1 MESAEEYLRN
11 DNLNDALKQLQNQVR
26 NDPSNVKHR
35 IFLFQLLSVL
45 GQWDRALTQLNVA
58 GEMDAGTLPMVQ
70 MYRQALQCEAFREQ
84 VFKGARAP
92 LIFGEPEQWI
102 ALIIN
107 ALKLTADGNY
117 AQSQDLRA
125 QAFESAPLTS
135 GTIDDNAFEWI
146 ADADTR
152 LGPFLEAV
160 VNGNYYWIP
169 FHRIKSITFD
179 APEDLRDLVWMP
191 AYFMWANGGETV
203 GLVPT
208 RYPDSQNKE
217 DVKIRLSKKT
227 EWLECES
234 DVFLGVGQRMFATD
248 AGEYPI
254 MDVREV
260 KLNTGLVMNPEVISG
275 EE

>member
-1 MESAEEYLRN
+1 MESAEEYLHN
-11 DNLNDALKQLQNQVR
+11 ENLDGALKQLQNQVR

-58 GEMDAGTLPMVQ
+58 GEMDASTLAMVQ
-70 MYRQALQCEAFREQ
+70 MYRQALQSEAFREQ

-125 QAFESAPLTS
+125 QAFESAPTTS
-135 GTIDDNAFEWI
+135 GTIDDNVFEWI

-179 APEDLRDLVWMP
+179 APEDLRDIVWMP
-191 AYFMWANGGETV
+191 AYFTWANGGETV

-208 RYPDSQNKE
+208 RYPGSQDNE

-227 EWLECES
+227 DWVDYAS
-234 DVFLGVGQRMFATD
+234 DVFIGLGQRMFATD
-248 AGEYPI
+248 GGEYPI
-254 MDVREV
+254 MDVREI
-260 KLNTGLVMNPEVISG
+260 KLNTGLKMDPAADANNN
-275 EE
+275 

>member
-1 MESAEEYLRN
+1 MESAEEYLRTE
-11 DNLNDALKQLQNQVR
+11 NLDDALKHLQNQVR

-35 IFLFQLLSVL
+35 IFLFQLLAVL

-58 GEMDAGTLPMVQ
+58 GEMDAGTLAMVQ
-70 MYRQALQCEAFREQ
+70 MYRQALQSEAFREQ
-84 VFKGARAP
+84 VFKGSRAP

-107 ALKLTADGNY
+107 ALKLTAEGNY

-125 QAFESAPLTS
+125 QAFESAPMTS
-135 GTIDDNAFEWI
+135 GTIDDSAFEWI

-152 LGPFLEAV
+152 FGPFLEAI
-160 VNGNYYWIP
+160 VNGNYFWIP

-191 AYFMWANGGETV
+191 AYFTWANGGETV

-208 RYPDSQNKE
+208 RYPDSQNNE

-227 EWLECES
+227 DWEECAS
-234 DVFLGVGQRMFATD
+234 DVFVGLGQRMFATD

-260 KLNTGLVMNPEVISG
+260 KLNTGLEMDVAENVDDN
-275 EE
+275 

>member
-1 MESAEEYLRN
+1 MESAEEYLHN
-11 DNLNDALKQLQNQVR
+11 ENLDGALKQLQNQVR

-58 GEMDAGTLPMVQ
+58 GEMDASTLAMVQ
-70 MYRQALQCEAFREQ
+70 MYRQALQSEAFREQ

-125 QAFESAPLTS
+125 QAFESAPTTS
-135 GTIDDNAFEWI
+135 GTIDDNVFEWI

-179 APEDLRDLVWMP
+179 APEDLRDIVWMP
-191 AYFMWANGGETV
+191 AYFTWANGGETV

-208 RYPDSQNKE
+208 RYPGSQDNE

-227 EWLECES
+227 DWVDYAS
-234 DVFLGVGQRMFATD
+234 DVFVGLGQRMFATD
-248 AGEYPI
+248 GGEYPI
-254 MDVREV
+254 MDVREI
-260 KLNTGLVMNPEVISG
+260 KLNTGLKMDPAADANNN
-275 EE
+275 

>member
-1 MESAEEYLRN
+1 METAEDYLREE
-11 DNLNDALKQLQNQVR
+11 NLEQALTHLQNQVR

-45 GQWDRALTQLNVA
+45 GRWDRALTQLNVA
-58 GEMDAGTLPMVQ
+58 GEMDAGTLAMVQ
-70 MYRQALQCEAFREQ
+70 MYRQALQSEAFREQ

-107 ALKLTADGNY
+107 ALKLTAEGNY

-125 QAFESAPLTS
+125 QAFEAAPMTS
-135 GTIDDNAFEWI
+135 GIIQGNTFEWI

-169 FHRIKSITFD
+169 FHRIKTIHFE

-191 AYFMWANGGETV
+191 AYFTWANGGENV

-208 RYPDSQNKE
+208 RYPGSQDNG
-217 DVKIRLSKKT
+217 DVKIRLSRKT
-227 EWLECES
+227 EWIECGS
-234 DVFLGVGQRMFATD
+234 DVFLGLGQRMFATNG
-248 AGEYPI
+248 GEYSI
-254 MDVREV
+254 MDVREIQ
-260 KLNTGLVMNPEVISG
+260 LNTGMQSAPQTG
-275 EE
+275 EK

>member
-1 MESAEEYLRN
+1 MESAEELLRN
-11 DNLNDALKQLQNQVR
+11 ENLDDALKQLQNQVR

-35 IFLFQLLSVL
+35 IFLFQLLAVL

-58 GEMDAGTLPMVQ
+58 GEMDAGTLAMVQ

-84 VFKGARAP
+84 VFKGSRAP

-125 QAFESAPLTS
+125 QAFESAPVTS

-152 LGPFLEAV
+152 LGPFLEAI
-160 VNGNYYWIP
+160 VNGNYFWIP

-191 AYFMWANGGETV
+191 AYFTWANGGETV
-203 GLVPT
+203 GLVPS
-208 RYPDSQNKE
+208 RYPGSQNSE
-217 DVKIRLSKKT
+217 DTKIRLSKKT
-227 EWLECES
+227 EWIECASE
-234 DVFLGVGQRMFATD
+234 VFLGLGQRMLATD
-248 AGEYPI
+248 TGEFSI
-254 MDVREV
+254 MDVRELR
-260 KLNTGLVMNPEVISG
+260 LNTGLETDATI
-275 EE
+275 

>member
-11 DNLNDALKQLQNQVR
+11 ENLDEALKHLQNQVR
-26 NDPSNVKHR
+26 NDTSNVKHR
-35 IFLFQLLSVL
+35 IFLFQLLAVL

-58 GEMDAGTLPMVQ
+58 GEMDAGTLAMVQ
-70 MYRQALQCEAFREQ
+70 MYRQALQSEAFREQ
-84 VFKGARAP
+84 VFKGSRAP

-107 ALKLTADGNY
+107 ALKLTAEGDY

-125 QAFESAPLTS
+125 QAFESAPMTS

-152 LGPFLEAV
+152 LGPFLEAI
-160 VNGNYYWIP
+160 VNGNYFWIP

-191 AYFMWANGGETV
+191 AYFTWANGGETV

-208 RYPDSQNKE
+208 RYPDSQNNE

-227 EWLECES
+227 DWEECAS
-234 DVFLGVGQRMFATD
+234 DVFVGLGQRMFATD
-248 AGEYPI
+248 TGEYPI

-260 KLNTGLVMNPEVISG
+260 KLNTGLEMDAAENVDDN
-275 EE
+275 

>member
-1 MESAEEYLRN
+1 MESAEEYLHSE
-11 DNLNDALKQLQNQVR
+11 NLDDALKQLQNQVR

-58 GEMDAGTLPMVQ
+58 GELDASTLAMVQ
-70 MYRQALQCEAFREQ
+70 MYRQALQSEAFREQ

-107 ALKLTADGNY
+107 ALKLTAEGNY

-125 QAFESAPLTS
+125 QAFESAPMTS
-135 GTIDDNAFEWI
+135 GTIDDNTFEWI

-152 LGPFLEAV
+152 FGPFLEAI
-160 VNGNYYWIP
+160 VNGNYFWIP

-179 APEDLRDLVWMP
+179 TPEDLRDLVWMP
-191 AYFMWANGGETV
+191 AYFTWANGGETV

-208 RYPDSQNKE
+208 RYPDSQNNE

-227 EWLECES
+227 EWMECTA
-234 DVFLGVGQRMFATD
+234 DVFLGLGQRMFATD
-248 AGEYPI
+248 GGEYPI

-260 KLNTGLVMNPEVISG
+260 KLNTGLEMDEAENVNDN
-275 EE
+275 

>member
-1 MESAEEYLRN
+1 MESAEEYLRKE
-11 DNLNDALKQLQNQVR
+11 NLEDALKQLQNKVR
-26 NDPSNVKHR
+26 NDPSNVRHR
-35 IFLFQLLSVL
+35 VFLFQLLSVL

-58 GEMDAGTLPMVQ
+58 GEIDAGTLAMVQ
-70 MYRQALQCEAFREQ
+70 MYRQALQSEAFREQ

-107 ALKLTADGNY
+107 ALKLTAEGNY
-117 AQSQDLRA
+117 SQSQDLRA
-125 QAFESAPLTS
+125 QAFEAAPMTS
-135 GTIDDNAFEWI
+135 GTINDNTFEWI

-169 FHRIKSITFD
+169 FHRIKSIHFD

-191 AYFMWANGGETV
+191 AYFTWANGGENV

-208 RYPDSQNKE
+208 RYPGSQAH
-217 DVKIRLSKKT
+217 DDIKIRLSKKT
-227 EWLECES
+227 DWVECDS
-234 DVFLGVGQRMFATD
+234 DVFLGVGQRMLATD
-248 AGEYPI
+248 AGEYSI
-254 MDVREV
+254 MDVREI
-260 KLNTGLVMNPEVISG
+260 KLNTVLEIASAVDTRG
-275 EE
+275 